1 MDMRYSDCTRDIR
14 KKVSGYS
21 DGGADLRTV
30 ESEMYFDP
38 GNVCEKAQKLSKG
51 IKKENPYHDTF
62 CFVVLVL

>member
-38 GNVCEKAQKLSKG
+38 GNVCESPEAVKR
-51 IKKENPYHDTF
+51 N
-62 CFVVLVL
+62 